1 LDGGCETTC
10 KALCI
15 VGSPREKGSTAFIV
29 DKMIAGMAERG
40 VDVKRYG
47 LGSLSINYCKG
58 CHACEETRRCV
69 QRDDMDVVVA
79 DLFESDIV
87 VVASPSFW
95 GDVTGQLKVFIDRC
109 NPLCDA
115 KTGETPVP
123 PGKIGVAV
131 AIRAGQSLTENQ
143 HIVDTIEHFFG
154 HLGIKLAGRY
164 TLEGVEQPADLEG
177 KAEKIQEA
185 YELGLSI
192 PEHWRSVVGGHV
204 E

>member
-1 LDGGCETTC
+1 MDGGCETTC

-47 LGSLSINYCKG
+47 LGALRINYCKG
-58 CHACEETRRCV
+58 CHVCEETGRCV
-69 QRDDMDVVVA
+69 QRDDMDLVLC
-79 DLFESDIV
+79 DLFEADIV
-87 VVASPSFW
+87 LVASPSYW

-109 NPLCDA
+109 TPLCDA

-123 PGKIGVAV
+123 PGKVGVAV
-131 AIRAGQSLTENQ
+131 AVRAGQSVVENQ
-143 HIVDTIEHFFG
+143 HIIDTIEHFFG
-154 HLGIKLAGRY
+154 HLGIKLVETY
-164 TLEGVEQPADLEG
+164 TLEGVEQPADLKG
-177 KAEKIQEA
+177 KTAKIQEA
-185 YELGLSI
+185 YELGLRV
-192 PEHWRSVVGGHV
+192 PEHIQRVGDHI